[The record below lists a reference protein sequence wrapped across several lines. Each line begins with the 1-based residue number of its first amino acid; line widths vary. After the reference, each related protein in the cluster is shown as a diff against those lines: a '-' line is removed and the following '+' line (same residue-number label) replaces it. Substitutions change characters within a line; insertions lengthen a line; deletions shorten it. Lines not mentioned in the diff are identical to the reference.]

1 MQFVT
6 GLALPVLKTRG
17 QSGVSAGRSYLGA
30 VFRSTLSDA
39 RPVYGRNVPEN
50 DREIVRYYRSIE
62 FSALL
67 PEFFYLSANVVDML
81 EQSPNESWMQLAAE
95 FMLHIAAT
103 EFLDG
108 GIPDDASAEE
118 VFEAGLWRYYPGE
131 IPGAQPSRL
140 SQDELRLVNEML
152 RVKDSPPD
160 KGQASSQL
168 AGWEEILL
176 DFQAYFARIYFPGLD
191 SSLPQDLSFSA
202 LGRDYPVPDFTDKV
216 LSYCESVLS
225 FFGTPILVQLEKGQ
239 LDSLD
244 LSPLETEEL
253 KERCG
258 WK

>member
-1 MQFVT
+1 M
-6 GLALPVLKTRG
+6 PVLKNHG
-17 QSGVSAGRSYLGA
+17 QSEVYAGSSYLGGL
-30 VFRSTLSDA
+30 FRSTLSNVK
-39 RPVYGRNVPEN
+39 PIYGRTVPES
-50 DREIVRYYRSIE
+50 DREIVRYYRNIE

-81 EQSPNESWMQLAAE
+81 EQSPNESWMRLAAE

-103 EFLDG
+103 EFVNG
-108 GIPDDASAEE
+108 GIPDDVSAQE
-118 VFEAGLWRYYPGE
+118 VFEAGIWRYYPSE
-131 IPGAQPSRL
+131 VPGAQPSGL
-140 SQDELRLVNEML
+140 SQDELRLINEML
-152 RVKDSPPD
+152 RVKDSPLD
-160 KGQASSQL
+160 NSQTTSQL
-168 AGWEEILL
+168 AGWEETLL
-176 DFQAYFARIYFPGLD
+176 DFQAYFARIYFPGFD
-191 SSLPQDLSFSA
+191 SSLPQELSFSA
-202 LGRDYPVPDFTDKV
+202 LGRDYPVPDFIDKV